1 MGKYVYKEFV
11 FFSKQVKINFY
22 QNGNIRTCPKL
33 SSVGAALPCKV
44 LSPLNV
50 GVPTSEVLGQI
61 LRKNS
66 KIYRNLEIRRLNSY
80 PFPKNVCALLQ

>member
-50 GVPTSEVLGQI
+50 GEFLHPRFWDKFLEKI
-61 LRKNS
+61 LRF
-66 KIYRNLEIRRLNSY
+66 IGI
-80 PFPKNVCALLQ
+80 

>member
-1 MGKYVYKEFV
+1 MRK
-11 FFSKQVKINFY
+11 KIY
-22 QNGNIRTCPKL
+22 CSGWGAISELVPKL
-33 SSVGAALPCKV
+33 FSVGTALPCKV
-44 LSPLNV
+44 LSPLNI

-66 KIYRNLEIRRLNSY
+66 KIYRNLEIRRWNSY